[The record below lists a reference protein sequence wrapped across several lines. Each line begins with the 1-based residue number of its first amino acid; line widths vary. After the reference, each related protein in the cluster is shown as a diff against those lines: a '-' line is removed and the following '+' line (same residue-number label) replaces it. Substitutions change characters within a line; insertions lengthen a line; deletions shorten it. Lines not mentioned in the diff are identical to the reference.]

1 MAVCIDPFSNTLNL
15 SPLDWLKVAVLSLVL
30 VPVRIVL
37 CMLAV
42 CLTWSCAYLVTVT
55 MNEADLSTPLTGW
68 RDVVRHYCC
77 HQTYLWYWAMGFRV
91 SVVGERADRD
101 RAPVLVAAPHSSFL
115 DLLLVPLC
123 RASAV
128 TKMENKTNPLIGVM
142 QAALQMVYVDRRDK
156 NSRDNTLRMI
166 CERATSEEQWPQL
179 LICPEGTTTNGLALI
194 QFKRGAF
201 SPGTPVQPIVVRY
214 PGNEAPRDLTSWL
227 SHQDEW
233 RILYLLWLLLAN
245 PVNHVQ
251 IEFLPVY
258 SPSEEERKDPILYAK
273 NVQLVMAEHIGIP
286 ATDIT
291 KTFRGKKTN

>member
-37 CMLAV
+37 CVLAV

-142 QAALQMVYVDRRDK
+142 QVPHFHTITRSCDFIGRFYRPRYKWSTWTGGTRTA
-156 NSRDNTLRMI
+156 
-166 CERATSEEQWPQL
+166 
-179 LICPEGTTTNGLALI
+179 GTTRSG
-194 QFKRGAF
+194 
-201 SPGTPVQPIVVRY
+201 
-214 PGNEAPRDLTSWL
+214 
-227 SHQDEW
+227 
-233 RILYLLWLLLAN
+233 
-245 PVNHVQ
+245 
-251 IEFLPVY
+251 
-258 SPSEEERKDPILYAK
+258 
-273 NVQLVMAEHIGIP
+273 
-286 ATDIT
+286 
-291 KTFRGKKTN
+291 